1 MQPRFNRCAH
11 TISALWELKQ
21 NDGYRTKN
29 VDFKKLKQY
38 GKH

>member
-1 MQPRFNRCAH
+1 MQPRFNRCVH
-11 TISALWELKQ
+11 TMSALWGVKQ

-38 GKH
+38 GKY